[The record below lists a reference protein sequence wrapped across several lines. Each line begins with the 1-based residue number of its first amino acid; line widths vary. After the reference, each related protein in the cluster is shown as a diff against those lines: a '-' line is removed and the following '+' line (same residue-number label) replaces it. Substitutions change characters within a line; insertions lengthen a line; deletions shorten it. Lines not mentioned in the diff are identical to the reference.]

1 MSPTSIAAWFDPA
14 NALLTSA
21 APMLALA
28 AFLLALLALVV
39 FTLLERRLSALTHG
53 KNGTIEETLALLTR
67 DMKEFQAFRTELE
80 AYLKIAEMRLRG
92 SVQGIGIV
100 RFNPFQGD
108 GSGGNQS
115 FAIALLDEF
124 GHGVV
129 LSTLYARDRVGV
141 YCKPIEGG
149 KSLFET
155 SDEERQAIEQARKHI
170 ADHKKK

>member
-1 MSPTSIAAWFDPA
+1 MSPASIPSVLASA
-14 NALLTSA
+14 NAFLGSA
-21 APMLALA
+21 APLLALGA
-28 AFLLALLALVV
+28 LLLALLALVV
-39 FTLLERRLSALTHG
+39 FTLLERRITALTRG
-53 KNGTIEETLALLTR
+53 KHGTIEETLATLSH
-67 DMKEFQAFRTELE
+67 DMKEFHAFREELE
-80 AYLKIAEMRLRG
+80 AYLKVAEMRLRG
-92 SVQGIGIV
+92 SIQGLGVV

-129 LSTLYARDRVGV
+129 LSTLYARDRVGI

-155 SDEERQAIEQARKHI
+155 SDEERQAIEKARKNI